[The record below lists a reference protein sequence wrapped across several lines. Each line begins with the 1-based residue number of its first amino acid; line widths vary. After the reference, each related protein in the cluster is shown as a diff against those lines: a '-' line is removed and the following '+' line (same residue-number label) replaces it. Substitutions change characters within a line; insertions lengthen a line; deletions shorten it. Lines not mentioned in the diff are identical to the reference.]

1 MPKPTTPLPLP
12 TCQRSSILW
21 LQIITRLLIDTFNIV
36 YNVSHWFHG
45 MELFF
50 WSKNKIR
57 GIISI
62 TQRRNTSLMKYQYMD
77 LMDPFKVTKPWE
89 LKKIM
94 QRTSELYSHTS
105 QFIWIF
111 NEYVC
116 VCVWFQ
122 GLVPP
127 PPIIP
132 SYKLLFTTSACFW
145 SVSNK
150 IIKYRWNAIHS
161 YQFK

>member
-116 VCVWFQ
+116 VCVFDSRDWYPHPLSFPRISSYS
-122 GLVPP
+122 PP
-127 PPIIP
+127 PRA
-132 SYKLLFTTSACFW
+132 SGVFR
-145 SVSNK
+145 
-150 IIKYRWNAIHS
+150 IK
-161 YQFK
+161 

>member
-21 LQIITRLLIDTFNIV
+21 LQIITRLLTPLTLFIMLVTDF
-36 YNVSHWFHG
+36 
-45 MELFF
+45 MEWNCFSGVKTKYVALFQLLREEIHI
-50 WSKNKIR
+50 WW
-57 GIISI
+57 
-62 TQRRNTSLMKYQYMD
+62 NTS
-77 LMDPFKVTKPWE
+77 
-89 LKKIM
+89 
-94 QRTSELYSHTS
+94 
-105 QFIWIF
+105 IWIWWIHLRLQ
-111 NEYVC
+111 NLESWKKSCRGRLSYIHIRHNLYEYLMNMC
-116 VCVWFQ
+116 VCVFDSRDWY
-122 GLVPP
+122 PP

-150 IIKYRWNAIHS
+150 IIKYTWNAIHS